1 MVNTFPI
8 LKRYDCVLIQ
18 KDMILKTR
26 VTVGVYRVHK
36 VMYIV
41 IDNINNNIVAQQ
53 GFLIVIEKF
62 LPGNLI
68 HIKK

>member
-18 KDMILKTR
+18 KEMILKTR
-26 VTVGVYRVHK
+26 VTVVYRVHK

-41 IDNINNNIVAQQ
+41 IDNINNNILSQQ
-53 GFLIVIEKF
+53 GFLMLTRNFYRET
-62 LPGNLI
+62 
-68 HIKK
+68 